1 MRHVFRTFRSRNYRL
16 FSAGQFLSLAGTWM
30 SMMAMGWLVY
40 RLTGSPVMLGF
51 VGFSMQFPT
60 FLLSPLAGALV
71 DRWNRRTVL
80 VAAQSVNMITMLG
93 LAATTLSGRVE
104 VWQVFTACVLLGT
117 TKAFDI
123 PARQSLV
130 VEIIEHRD
138 DLSNAIALNSSM
150 FQAAKL
156 LGPMLGGAVMWAAGL
171 EAAAGLGATG
181 GEGLCFLLD
190 GLSYVAVISSLAALR
205 LEDRPEPAV
214 RRHLGYDVLEGFQHA
229 FGFRPIRALIL
240 LMGAIALLGMPYNTL
255 LPVVADRVLGG
266 NEGTYSLLMGAV
278 GLGAFFGAMYL
289 ASRRSVLGLGRVITL
304 AVLLFGAALTG
315 FSFSGSL
322 PVALGW
328 LILSGAA
335 SMIALAGVNTIIQTL
350 VADAARGRVMSFF
363 GMTFMGAMPLG
374 ALLFGETAARIGAM
388 DTLRIAGVCC
398 VLAGI
403 SFGVRLP
410 TLRVLARPVYVERGL
425 LPEFTRPGPQNNAA
439 GG

>member
-60 FLLSPLAGALV
+60 FLVSPLAGALV

-80 VAAQSVNMITMLG
+80 LATQSVNMVAMLG
-93 LAATTLSGRVE
+93 LAAATLSGRVE
-104 VWQVFTACVLLGT
+104 VWQVFTVCILLGI
-117 TKAFDI
+117 TKAFDL

-130 VEIIEHRD
+130 VEMIEHRD

-156 LGPMLGGAVMWAAGL
+156 LGPMLGGGVMWAAGL
-171 EAAAGLGATG
+171 ENAPQLGEAG

-205 LEDRPEPAV
+205 LENRTEPPV
-214 RRHLGYDVLEGFQHA
+214 RRHIAHDMVEGFRHA
-229 FGFRPIRALIL
+229 FGFPPIRSL
-240 LMGAIALLGMPYNTL
+240 LLLLGAIALLGMPYNTL
-255 LPVVADRVLGG
+255 LPMVADRVLDG
-266 NEGTYSLLMGAV
+266 NEGTYSLLMGAA

-304 AVLLFGAALTG
+304 AVVLFGGALSG
-315 FSFSGSL
+315 FSFSVTL

-328 LILSGAA
+328 LILCGAS
-335 SMIALAGVNTIIQTL
+335 SMIAMAGVNTVIQTL
-350 VADAARGRVMSFF
+350 VADETRGRVMSFI
-363 GMTFMGAMPLG
+363 GMTFMGGMPLG
-374 ALLFGETAARIGAM
+374 ALLFGESAARMGAM
-388 DTLRIAGVCC
+388 DTLRIGGVCC
-398 VLAGI
+398 VLAGVV
-403 SFGVRLP
+403 FGIRLP
-410 TLRVLARPVYVERGL
+410 ALRVLARPVYVERGL
-425 LPEFTRPGPQNNAA
+425 LPDFTRAEPE
-439 GG
+439 